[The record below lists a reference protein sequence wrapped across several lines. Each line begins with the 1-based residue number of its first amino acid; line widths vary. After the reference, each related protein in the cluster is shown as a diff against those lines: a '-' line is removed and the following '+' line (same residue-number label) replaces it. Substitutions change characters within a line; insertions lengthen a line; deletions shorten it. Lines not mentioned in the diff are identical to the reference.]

1 MNERTVYS
9 EIKAMLLSTYWRGC
23 AGGSSSGW
31 THRQVCSWSHAEF
44 DGAYD
49 SPSEYFMLEL
59 LSLVMVG
66 DWYPDLADYHR
77 RQMHGLMGR
86 SGFDDEVQAMPLE
99 EVEQLVA
106 DLKTVG
112 FSLEFL
118 ASGA

>member
-1 MNERTVYS
+1 
-9 EIKAMLLSTYWRGC
+9 
-23 AGGSSSGW
+23 
-31 THRQVCSWSHAEF
+31 
-44 DGAYD
+44 
-49 SPSEYFMLEL
+49 
-59 LSLVMVG
+59 
-66 DWYPDLADYHR
+66 
-77 RQMHGLMGR
+77 MHGLMGR